1 MALRWRKGN
10 QALLCRR
17 RDASKERVASSFAAG
32 LFASESRPAVA
43 AESAGRRCRALEAN
57 TDLYCDDRKSPHASY
72 RRRRNLA
79 LVRTSSSHDGMS
91 PRVDTAAQ
99 WNEVTDPRARTQAPP
114 GSAQKRPRSPS
125 PNRRGPA
132 AAPSSDGPA
141 PTPDA
146 QPVSTPAGS
155 LPGSSPPPATS
166 DFEDEDIYGLAD
178 GDLED
183 VEEEEGE
190 DLFDDDMLK

>member
-1 MALRWRKGN
+1 M
-10 QALLCRR
+10 
-17 RDASKERVASSFAAG
+17 
-32 LFASESRPAVA
+32 
-43 AESAGRRCRALEAN
+43 
-57 TDLYCDDRKSPHASY
+57 
-72 RRRRNLA
+72 
-79 LVRTSSSHDGMS
+79 
-91 PRVDTAAQ
+91 
-99 WNEVTDPRARTQAPP
+99 
-114 GSAQKRPRSPS
+114 
-125 PNRRGPA
+125 A

-141 PTPDA
+141 ATPDA

-183 VEEEEGE
+183 AEEEEGE